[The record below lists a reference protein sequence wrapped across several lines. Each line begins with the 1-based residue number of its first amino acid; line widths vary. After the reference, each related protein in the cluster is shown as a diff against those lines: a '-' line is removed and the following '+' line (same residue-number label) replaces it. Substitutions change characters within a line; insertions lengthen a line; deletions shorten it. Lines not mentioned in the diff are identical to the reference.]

1 MRRAESER
9 HGLEKAAG
17 TLTASGTQTCHV
29 RRVAPRI
36 QRAMCAFP
44 MITLVNK
51 WGQNGIRKSLP
62 WEGGLPDVMIPAIV
76 LFLPARQGLPRLY
89 PCPFMPDDATE
100 TAHRCPLLQHH
111 LASTV
116 LRCAECWALALGVQ
130 ASQCPLRARP
140 VFCPNMTSCMPT

>member
-9 HGLEKAAG
+9 HGLENAAG
-17 TLTASGTQTCHV
+17 TPTASGTQTCHV
-29 RRVAPRI
+29 RRVAPKI

-51 WGQNGIRKSLP
+51 WGQNGIRKRLP
-62 WEGGLPDVMIPAIV
+62 WEGGLPDLMLPPIV

-89 PCPFMPDDATE
+89 PYPFMPDDATE

-111 LASTV
+111 LASIP
-116 LRCAECWALALGVQ
+116 C
-130 ASQCPLRARP
+130 RA
-140 VFCPNMTSCMPT
+140 VPNVGLLLYKLLNAR